1 MTYTIGMISSYVGL
15 NPCPVD
21 WLWQQA
27 KQPFGKWDNIQIQA
41 NAKNPDFLLMYNFH
55 NFPQQPEKHW
65 NLLKNQRRQARYQQQ
80 RLDFKDRLRNVSP
93 DRTIFLSR
101 EPPLPEVIQ
110 QNITHY
116 NQAKPYANYI
126 FGPDDDAPQPD
137 YMPAIWY
144 LSNSFDDLNQLPPPV
159 KQKSC
164 SWITSG
170 IDRTA
175 NHRDRLAFLKLIH
188 ESETDCDFYGRGL
201 PDWARAGSIN
211 NKWYGMAPYY
221 YNLAIENYA
230 DNNWYVS
237 EKLWDSLLSWCLP
250 IYYGGAAADKLL
262 PPGSFLRLPSMDEK
276 GLKYIQEVTATP
288 DAWYEAQDAIAEA
301 RQIILHQLN
310 LVSWMSEYIKN
321 IS

>member
-15 NPCPVD
+15 NPCPID

-27 KQPFGKWDNIQIQA
+27 KQPFGHWDNIRIQA

-55 NFPQQPEKHW
+55 DFPELPEKHW
-65 NLLKNQRRQARYQQQ
+65 NPLKNKRRTDRYLQQQ
-80 RLDFKDRLRNVSP
+80 INLKDRLQNVSP

-116 NQAKPYANYI
+116 NQAKSYATYI
-126 FGPDDDAPQPD
+126 SGPDDAAPQPE

-144 LSNSFDDLNQLPPPV
+144 LTNSFEELNQLPPPT

-175 NHRDRLAFLKLIH
+175 NHRDRLSFLKLIH
-188 ESETDCDFYGRGL
+188 ESKVECDFYGRGL
-201 PDWARAGSIN
+201 PAWAQAGSLN

-230 DNNWYVS
+230 DNDWYVS

-250 IYYGGAAADKLL
+250 IYYGGSAADKLL

-276 GLKYIQEVTATP
+276 GLQYIREMTANP
-288 DAWYEAQDAIAEA
+288 DAWYEAKDAIAEA
-301 RQIILHQLN
+301 RQIILHKLN
-310 LVSWMSEYIKN
+310 LMNWMSEYVQKV
-321 IS
+321 S

>member
-15 NPCPVD
+15 NPCPID

-27 KQPFGKWDNIQIQA
+27 KQPFGQWDNIRIQA

-55 NFPQQPEKHW
+55 DFPELPEKHW
-65 NLLKNQRRQARYQQQ
+65 NPLKNKRRTDRYLQQQ
-80 RLDFKDRLRNVSP
+80 INLKDRLQNVSP

-110 QNITHY
+110 HNITHY
-116 NQAKPYANYI
+116 NQAKPYATYI
-126 FGPDDDAPQPD
+126 SGPDDAAPQPE

-144 LSNSFDDLNQLPPPV
+144 LNNSFEELNQLPPPT

-175 NHRDRLAFLKLIH
+175 NHRDRLSFLKLIH
-188 ESETDCDFYGRGL
+188 ESKVECDFYGRGL
-201 PDWARAGSIN
+201 PTWAQAGSIN

-230 DNNWYVS
+230 DNDWYVS

-250 IYYGGAAADKLL
+250 IYYGGSAADKLL
-262 PPGSFLRLPSMDEK
+262 PPRSFLRLPSMDEK
-276 GLKYIQEVTATP
+276 GLQYIREMTATP
-288 DAWYEAQDAIAEA
+288 DAWYEAKDAIAEA
-301 RQIILHQLN
+301 RQIILHKLN
-310 LVSWMSEYIKN
+310 LMNWMSEYVQKV
-321 IS
+321 S